1 MGFSWTCSKCGKIIT
16 ADGVTYNAMINVT
29 PTYLETT
36 QINLCESCAKS
47 FNEWLRDKPH
57 SGRYKCSYADESSV
71 FSDKMERRTLI
82 DVSRSDKVIIG
93 DVYPLPASNLTDKE
107 FPKKV
112 LEEAAEVYSA
122 WENYQALEYPCD
134 EEDEAE
140 SLYRIIEECCD
151 VIQTAS
157 NLIWAAGKEVDL
169 LRFGQSHADKTN
181 RVDVEPI
188 LREIMMRNVKK
199 GRYDV

>member
-1 MGFSWTCSKCGKIIT
+1 MGFNWACSKCGKHIVG
-16 ADGVTYNAMINVT
+16 DGVTYNAMINVT
-29 PTYLETT
+29 PSYLETT

-47 FNEWLRDKPH
+47 FNKWLRDK
-57 SGRYKCSYADESSV
+57 E
-71 FSDKMERRTLI
+71 ERSTLI
-82 DVSRSDKVIIG
+82 DISRSNKVIVG
-93 DVYPLPASNLTDKE
+93 DLYPLPASNLEDKE

-122 WENYQALEYPCD
+122 WENYKALPCDCD

-169 LRFGQSHADKTN
+169 VRFGESHAEKLN